1 MTNDNRAGGK
11 PAARIGMVDYLNVAP
26 IYETWKE
33 SVTQPDWEIV
43 EDHPSGLNKRLLDGD
58 IDLGFVSSYACGL
71 NPEKYLILP
80 GLSISASGAVGSVF
94 LFSHVPFEQLDGAQI
109 LLTAQSATSIALVKV
124 ILEEFMKVKPKYT
137 SGDIMELENEH
148 DYQAVL
154 AIGDN
159 ALKLVD
165 GSGYLYQFDLGDIW
179 KRETELPFVF
189 AVFAVRREFA
199 EEQPELLHHI
209 HQELVRCC
217 DDGRKALPRIC
228 EIAGPRVPI
237 TKSKCVEYLKG
248 IEYDLSARKRTALE
262 TFFSILIKRGDLPK
276 DALPLQFFCWDQDK

>member
-1 MTNDNRAGGK
+1 MTNDNRAGGE
-11 PAARIGMVDYLNVAP
+11 PAARIGMVNYLNVAP

-33 SVTQPDWEIV
+33 SVNQPEWEIV
-43 EDHPSGLNKRLLDGD
+43 EDHPSGLNRRLLEGS

-80 GLSISASGAVGSVF
+80 GLSISANGAVGSVF
-94 LFSHVPFEQLDGAQI
+94 LFSHVPFEQLGGAQI

-124 ILEEFMKVKPKYT
+124 ILEKFIKVKPKYT
-137 SGDIMELENEH
+137 SGNIMELENEH

-154 AIGDN
+154 AIGDD

-165 GSGYLYQFDLGDIW
+165 GSDYLYQFDLGDIW

-199 EEQPELLHHI
+199 EEQPELLHRI
-209 HQELVRCC
+209 HKELVRCC
-217 DDGRKALPRIC
+217 DDGRRALPRIC
-228 EIAGPRVPI
+228 ELAGPRVPI
-237 TKSKCVEYLKG
+237 TQSKCVEYLKG

-262 TFFSILIKRGDLPK
+262 TFFSILITQGELPK
-276 DALPLQFFCWDQDK
+276 EALPLQFFCWDQDK